1 MKTLFLKSK
10 ITLINNLLITVL
22 LLFLSNKSA
31 FAQLTGDSWAN
42 AQRNKSG
49 IITITYFETPG
60 VVYKNASNKLDGI
73 CIDILREFV
82 NYVKVKKGVSLKV
95 NLQKKTDDF
104 SLFLNNIKTG
114 KGGIFGLAPLSITQ
128 ERKNI
133 MTFTPAYM
141 SNLSVLISHSSVQ
154 DLPSMVDISTAFK
167 GMKAYSLKNSTVDT
181 EIQEIKKKYY
191 PDLQIIYVSSA
202 ADLINRTL
210 EDPKSFTKTD
220 FLYYAAASRERRPIK
235 KHDEGSVKAQPFGI
249 VMPKGCDWE
258 EVWAV
263 FLEEF
268 KLKPAYEKSLVKHL
282 GYNATKMIIGLK

>member
-1 MKTLFLKSK
+1 MPA
-10 ITLINNLLITVL
+10 NAVL
-22 LLFLSNKSA
+22 
-31 FAQLTGDSWAN
+31 AQLTGDSWAN
-42 AQRNKSG
+42 AQKNKSG

-82 NYVKVKKGVSLKV
+82 NYIKVKKGVTLKV

-167 GMKAYSLKNSTVDT
+167 GLKAYSLKNSTVDT

-191 PDLQIIYVSSA
+191 PDMQIVYVSSA

-235 KHDEGSVKAQPFGI
+235 KHDEGSVKAEPFGI

-258 EVWAV
+258 DVWTV